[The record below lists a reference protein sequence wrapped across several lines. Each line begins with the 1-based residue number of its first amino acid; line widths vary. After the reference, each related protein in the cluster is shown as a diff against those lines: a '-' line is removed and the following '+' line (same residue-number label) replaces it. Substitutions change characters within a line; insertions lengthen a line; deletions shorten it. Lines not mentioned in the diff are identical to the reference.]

1 MRKISFSLT
10 KQLFIITIVSF
21 SILFISLIIVLPKS
35 LTPFFEQTVYSYL
48 EQPLEIFDIDQ
59 FQDTYF
65 KDIVYIQYKDDETFV
80 SINYK
85 KVLKVNDYKKL
96 LEYID
101 SDSNHARGKFEYKNK
116 VYYYIVSNRGIDKK
130 IAITSDS
137 YFNSLRNNMY
147 ATILPLIVITFLIIL
162 LLLLLWS
169 DLLLIK
175 IGKLKLKI
183 NNMTDENFNVT
194 KNRLEFND
202 ELKLLDETVDD
213 MKELILS
220 NEKYRREMYQN
231 ISHDFKTP
239 ITVVRSYVEAY
250 HDGIKDADSVID
262 VSEEQMNKL
271 EKKVK
276 TLLDFN
282 KITYLQNSYKNDT
295 SINIIPLINNCIEKY
310 KVINNKL
317 EYIVKKDSD
326 KCIYKGNE
334 EIWESVVN
342 NLLNNAIRY
351 AKKQII
357 ITVKND
363 KIIFY
368 NDGDNIDK
376 SIINEIFM
384 PYKKGKKGENGLGLS
399 IVKGNIDLLK
409 YKINVKNKKVGVEFI
424 ITK

>member
-220 NEKYRREMYQN
+220 NEK
-231 ISHDFKTP
+231 
-239 ITVVRSYVEAY
+239 
-250 HDGIKDADSVID
+250 
-262 VSEEQMNKL
+262 
-271 EKKVK
+271 
-276 TLLDFN
+276 
-282 KITYLQNSYKNDT
+282 
-295 SINIIPLINNCIEKY
+295 
-310 KVINNKL
+310 
-317 EYIVKKDSD
+317 
-326 KCIYKGNE
+326 
-334 EIWESVVN
+334 
-342 NLLNNAIRY
+342 
-351 AKKQII
+351 
-357 ITVKND
+357 
-363 KIIFY
+363 
-368 NDGDNIDK
+368 
-376 SIINEIFM
+376 
-384 PYKKGKKGENGLGLS
+384 
-399 IVKGNIDLLK
+399 
-409 YKINVKNKKVGVEFI
+409 
-424 ITK
+424 